1 MNFVTRLLMPLAAVA
16 LVAAPV
22 HAQSY
27 RIPAEGTPAIE
38 VTKQAGFTEKYD
50 DYGNLTFF
58 AEDKSG
64 GLLFRTIEA
73 GPTEN
78 MPDNAAIAE
87 LILGAAG
94 AKPYSKREATSFAGG
109 PAEAFASTMSVG
121 GGPLV
126 EIVVVIRNLDA
137 RHLAVGVTMIPETT
151 NAAGREVILAQFGQA
166 RIVNR

>member
-16 LVAAPV
+16 LASAPA
-22 HAQSY
+22 HAQSF

-38 VTKQAGFTEKYD
+38 VAKQAGWTEKYD

-58 AEDKSG
+58 AQDKSG

-73 GPTEN
+73 GAGESMPEN
-78 MPDNAAIAE
+78 SAIAE
-87 LILGAAG
+87 LILSAAG
-94 AKPYSKREATSFAGG
+94 AKPFSKRAPTTFAGG
-109 PAEAFASTMSVG
+109 PAEAFTSTMSVG
-121 GGPLV
+121 GPPV

-151 NAAGREVILAQFGQA
+151 NAAGRQTIMAQFNEA
-166 RIVNR
+166 RIVSR